1 MSCSAVTLSIATVLS
16 VVAVACLSIGF
27 STDNWYEIR
36 VDSNKTKLYLQD
48 QQTSAG
54 SQPHLPADYESNYL
68 YYSRDEGLFRVCF
81 AEKKPKEGE
90 FDEEFYLERTSF
102 PVTRLKNRP
111 LPVVGSKTGSPFFS
125 EKW

>member
-16 VVAVACLSIGF
+16 VVAVACLAIGF

-36 VDSNKTKLYLQD
+36 VDSNKTRLYLQD
-48 QQTSAG
+48 QQRSSGDLSAH
-54 SQPHLPADYESNYL
+54 QTLPADYESNYL

-90 FDEEFYLERTSF
+90 SLLKEFLYRS
-102 PVTRLKNRP
+102 
-111 LPVVGSKTGSPFFS
+111 SSPSS
-125 EKW
+125 EYQWWWWW

>member
-36 VDSNKTKLYLQD
+36 VDGNKTKLYLQD

-54 SQPHLPADYESNYL
+54 AQQAHLPVDYESNYL

-90 FDEEFYLERTSF
+90 F
-102 PVTRLKNRP
+102 V
-111 LPVVGSKTGSPFFS
+111 
-125 EKW
+125 